1 MSEEQLKAFIAK
13 LQADT
18 SLQEKLKAAAD
29 GDAVVAIAQEAGFS
43 IASEELE
50 TYSQRLS
57 DEELEGVA
65 GGVLPPGGLCAP
77 MSLTGLCRLWKE
89 QPAASTNRRTQ
100 GMVAGAAAQNRCV

>member
-65 GGVLPPGGLCAP
+65 GGYTPILCWIRGH
-77 MSLTGLCRLWKE
+77 SL
-89 QPAASTNRRTQ
+89 
-100 GMVAGAAAQNRCV
+100 

>member
-43 IASEELE
+43 IASDRK
-50 TYSQRLS
+50 S
-57 DEELEGVA
+57 V
-65 GGVLPPGGLCAP
+65 V
-77 MSLTGLCRLWKE
+77 
-89 QPAASTNRRTQ
+89 
-100 GMVAGAAAQNRCV
+100 